1 MAQINIEGDN
11 LDYSREH
18 GHKGPNE
25 IVIQHDQLEQGD
37 LHQSKEEN
45 MVQFIDPNDLEYSKK
60 HGFAKS
66 GIAI

>member
-37 LHQSKEEN
+37 LH
-45 MVQFIDPNDLEYSKK
+45 
-60 HGFAKS
+60 
-66 GIAI
+66 